1 MINASSPEDG
11 WLGFEQIPERVVD
24 GGMVYLDSCESGL
37 GLEGEGVEAMGWT
50 AAFYRSFTGVSFSMP
65 YLGEIF
71 ALAAPLCWS
80 VAVILFHNTG
90 KVVPPLALNFF
101 KNSLALI
108 LFALTM
114 IVMGQPLLRSHP
126 LSSYAVLFLSG
137 VIGIGIS
144 DTLFFI
150 TLNRVGAGL
159 QAIINTSYSPSI
171 ILLSFLFLGERL
183 GPVQVAG
190 VVIILSAVLSLTWP
204 SKSRREP
211 LPRRIVVIGVLLG
224 LATTFTQAISIVI
237 IKPQLGELPLLWA
250 NFWRLGGGLVASAF
264 LLVIIPGGRVSLAAL
279 REVRIWPLMIPGSV
293 MGTYVSLLFWL
304 GGMKYTLAST
314 AAALNQ
320 TATLWTFALA
330 VFFLHEPVTGKRLF
344 GLVLGVVGVAMV
356 TFG

>member
-1 MINASSPEDG
+1 
-11 WLGFEQIPERVVD
+11 
-24 GGMVYLDSCESGL
+24 
-37 GLEGEGVEAMGWT
+37 
-50 AAFYRSFTGVSFSMP
+50 MP
-65 YLGEIF
+65 YLGETF

-80 VAVILFHNTG
+80 IAVILFHNTG
-90 KVVPPLALNFF
+90 KVVPPLALNLF

-126 LSSYAVLFLSG
+126 LSSYGLLFLSG

-144 DTLFFI
+144 DTLFFM

-183 GPVQVAG
+183 TLVQLIG
-190 VVIILSAVLSLTWP
+190 VVVILSAVLSLTWR
-204 SKSRREP
+204 SKSRREVIS
-211 LPRRIVVIGVLLG
+211 RRSIIIGVALG
-224 LATTFTQAISIVI
+224 LATTLTQAVSIVI

-250 NFWRLGGGLVASAF
+250 NFWRLGGGLAASIIF
-264 LLVIIPGGRVSLAAL
+264 LVVIPGTRTSLAAL
-279 REVRIWPLMIPGSV
+279 KEVRIWPSMIPGSV

-304 GGMKYTLAST
+304 GGMKYTLASM

-320 TATLWTFALA
+320 TATLWTFTLA
-330 VFFLHEPVTGKRLF
+330 IVFLHEPVTAKRLL
-344 GLVLGVVGVAMV
+344 GLVMGVVGVAMV